1 MPLLN
6 ALAQKAYDAERA
18 YGEVVHLVHVVV
30 IEPHP
35 LAPDPSPYSGEIWEA
50 AYTTIRQPRTAA
62 ERSAAAADVEALLE
76 GEQLLVVDGME
87 PGVRVDPVWCTY
99 GPMPNG
105 AFLIGQDG
113 TIRAA
118 WTWLDVD
125 ALESAMDEELGR

>member
-6 ALAQKAYDAERA
+6 ALAQKAFDAERS

-35 LAPDPSPYSGEIWEA
+35 LAPDPSPYSGEVWEA
-50 AYTTIRQPRTAA
+50 AYTTIHQPLTYEA
-62 ERSAAAADVEALLE
+62 RSGVAADVALRLG
-76 GEQLLVVDGME
+76 GEQLLVVDDLE
-87 PGVRVDPVWCTY
+87 PGVRVNPVWCTY

-105 AFLIGQDG
+105 AFLIQQDG

-118 WTWLDVD
+118 WTWVDVD
-125 ALESAMDEELGR
+125 ALESAIDEELGR